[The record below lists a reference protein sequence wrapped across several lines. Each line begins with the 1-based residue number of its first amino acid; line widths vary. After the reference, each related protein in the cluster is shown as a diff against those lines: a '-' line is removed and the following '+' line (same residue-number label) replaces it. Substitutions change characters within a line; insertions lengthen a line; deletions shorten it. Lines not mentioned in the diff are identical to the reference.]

1 MQIYLICLII
11 VYYLF
16 KYFLGEN
23 EEIYNDYSN
32 LNDKYENEELNH
44 FLKYFGK
51 SLSLNKSISNS
62 FSIKKIIMI
71 Y

>member
-23 EEIYNDYSN
+23 KEIYNDHSN
-32 LNDKYENEELNH
+32 LNDEYENEELND
-44 FLKYFGK
+44 FLIYFGK
-51 SLSLNKSISNS
+51 S
-62 FSIKKIIMI
+62 
-71 Y
+71 